1 MQEIEIMNNNI
12 GYSLV
17 IWSYNQEKL
26 IAESIK
32 SAFSQECPP
41 IEILISDDCS
51 SDNTFEI
58 IQELAAAYSGPH
70 IVKINRNS
78 ENLGLIGHIN
88 KIHELSSGDV
98 IILSAGDDIS
108 RSNRCKKIMEH
119 FEHKKPLLIFS
130 NAEVVDMDGKKENFN
145 YKSATLYKTKNIIK
159 IARSMKLYLGAT
171 GAWHRGLYDKYGQ
184 INEGS
189 YEDLV
194 MGFRAALEGKVHIIP
209 EKLVIYRMGSGI
221 TNTNNNL
228 CNINQY
234 TKKRLE
240 NFKVI
245 KSTLQQ
251 RHKDATTFGYSKNSS
266 LLKTIQN
273 ELLKVEIRIKYFSGT
288 LHERRMLFLRHPILT
303 SIKFYSERKKIKK
316 FRSNF

>member
-1 MQEIEIMNNNI
+1 MNNNI
-12 GYSLV
+12 SYSLV
-17 IWSYNQEKL
+17 ILSYNQEKL

-51 SDNTFEI
+51 SDSTFKI
-58 IQELAAAYSGPH
+58 IQEMAAAYNGPH
-70 IVKINRNS
+70 IVKINRNT

-88 KIHELSSGDV
+88 KIHELSSGEV
-98 IILSAGDDIS
+98 IIGAAGDDIS

-130 NAEVVDMDGKKENFN
+130 NAEVVDMDGKKANLN

-209 EKLVIYRMGSGI
+209 EKLVIYRIGSGM
-221 TNTNNNL
+221 TNANDNL
-228 CNINQY
+228 SNINQY
-234 TKKRLE
+234 SKKRLE

-273 ELLKVEIRIKYFSGT
+273 ELLKVEIRSKYFSGNR
-288 LHERRMLFLRHPILT
+288 HERQMLFLRHPILT

>member
-1 MQEIEIMNNNI
+1 
-12 GYSLV
+12 
-17 IWSYNQEKL
+17 
-26 IAESIK
+26 
-32 SAFSQECPP
+32 
-41 IEILISDDCS
+41 
-51 SDNTFEI
+51 
-58 IQELAAAYSGPH
+58 
-70 IVKINRNS
+70 
-78 ENLGLIGHIN
+78 
-88 KIHELSSGDV
+88 
-98 IILSAGDDIS
+98 
-108 RSNRCKKIMEH
+108 
-119 FEHKKPLLIFS
+119 
-130 NAEVVDMDGKKENFN
+130 
-145 YKSATLYKTKNIIK
+145 
-159 IARSMKLYLGAT
+159 MKLYLGAT

-194 MGFRAALEGKVHIIP
+194 MGFRAALEGKVQIIP

-221 TNTNNNL
+221 TNSNNNL
-228 CNINQY
+228 SNINQY
-234 TKKRLE
+234 SEKRLE

-251 RHKDATTFGYSKNSS
+251 RHKDATTFGYSKNSF

-273 ELLKVEIRIKYFSGT
+273 ELLKVEIRIKYFSGN

>member
-1 MQEIEIMNNNI
+1 MNNNI
-12 GYSLV
+12 SYSLV
-17 IWSYNQEKL
+17 ILSYNQEKL

-51 SDNTFEI
+51 SDSTFKI
-58 IQELAAAYSGPH
+58 IQEMAAAYNGPH
-70 IVKINRNS
+70 IVKINRNM

-88 KIHELSSGDV
+88 KIHELSSGEV
-98 IILSAGDDIS
+98 IIGAAGDDIS

-130 NAEVVDMDGKKENFN
+130 NAEVVDMDGKKANLN
-145 YKSATLYKTKNIIK
+145 YTSATLYKTKNIIK

-171 GAWHRGLYDKYGQ
+171 GAWHRDLYDKYGQ

-209 EKLVIYRMGSGI
+209 EKLVIYRIGSGI
-221 TNTNNNL
+221 TNANDNL
-228 CNINQY
+228 SNINQY
-234 TKKRLE
+234 IKKRLE
-240 NFKVI
+240 NLKVI

-251 RHKDATTFGYSKNSS
+251 RYKDAMTFGYSKNSS

-273 ELLKVEIRIKYFSGT
+273 ELLKVEIRSKYFSGNR
-288 LHERRMLFLRHPILT
+288 HERQMLFLRHPILT
-303 SIKFYSERKKIKK
+303 SIKFYSERKKLKK
-316 FRSNF
+316 YQNNF

>member
-1 MQEIEIMNNNI
+1 MNNNI
-12 GYSLV
+12 SYSLV

-26 IAESIK
+26 IAEAIK
-32 SAFSQECPP
+32 SAFFQECPP

-51 SDNTFEI
+51 SDSTFEI
-58 IQELAAAYSGPH
+58 IKEMAAAYSGPH
-70 IVKINRNS
+70 NVKINRNM

-108 RSNRCKKIMEH
+108 RPNRCKKIMEN
-119 FEHKKPLLIFS
+119 FEQKKPLL
-130 NAEVVDMDGKKENFN
+130 
-145 YKSATLYKTKNIIK
+145 IIK

-171 GAWHRGLYDKYGQ
+171 GAWHRGLYEKYGQ
-184 INEGS
+184 INEGC

-194 MGFRAALEGKVHIIP
+194 MGFRAALEDKVHIIP
-209 EKLVIYRMGSGI
+209 EKLVVYRIGSGV
-221 TNTNNNL
+221 TNANVHLSNGNNY
-228 CNINQY
+228 I
-234 TKKRLE
+234 KKRLE
-240 NFKVI
+240 NLKVI

-251 RHKDATTFGYSKNSS
+251 RYKDAITFGYSKNSS

-273 ELLKVEIRIKYFSGT
+273 ELLKVEIRSKYFSGN

-303 SIKFYSERKKIKK
+303 SIKFYSERKKLKK
-316 FRSNF
+316 YQNNF

>member
-1 MQEIEIMNNNI
+1 MNNNI
-12 GYSLV
+12 SYSLV
-17 IWSYNQEKL
+17 ILSYNQEKL
-26 IAESIK
+26 ITESIK

-51 SDNTFEI
+51 SDGTFKI
-58 IQELAAAYSGPH
+58 IQEMAAAYNGPH
-70 IVKINRNS
+70 IVKINRNT

-88 KIHELSSGDV
+88 KIHELSSGEV
-98 IILSAGDDIS
+98 IIGAAGDDIS
-108 RSNRCKKIMEH
+108 LSNRCKKIMEH

-130 NAEVVDMDGKKENFN
+130 NAEVVDMDGKKANLN

-209 EKLVIYRMGSGI
+209 EKLVIYRIGSGI
-221 TNTNNNL
+221 TNANDNL
-228 CNINQY
+228 SNINQY
-234 TKKRLE
+234 IKKRLE
-240 NFKVI
+240 NLKVI

-251 RHKDATTFGYSKNSS
+251 RYKDAMTFGYSKNSS

-273 ELLKVEIRIKYFSGT
+273 ELLKVEIRSKYFSGNR
-288 LHERRMLFLRHPILT
+288 HERQMLFLRHPILT
-303 SIKFYSERKKIKK
+303 SIKFYSERKKLKK
-316 FRSNF
+316 YRNYF

>member
-1 MQEIEIMNNNI
+1 MSNNI
-12 GYSLV
+12 SYSLV
-17 IWSYNQEKL
+17 ILSYNQEKL

-51 SDNTFEI
+51 SDGTFKI
-58 IQELAAAYSGPH
+58 IQEMAAAYNGPH
-70 IVKINRNS
+70 IVKINRNT

-88 KIHELSSGDV
+88 KIHELSSGEV
-98 IILSAGDDIS
+98 IIGAAGDDIS
-108 RSNRCKKIMEH
+108 LSNRCKKIMEH

-130 NAEVVDMDGKKENFN
+130 NAEVVDMDGKKANLN

-171 GAWHRGLYDKYGQ
+171 GAWHRDLYDKYGQ

-209 EKLVIYRMGSGI
+209 EKLVIYRIGSGI
-221 TNTNNNL
+221 TNANDNL
-228 CNINQY
+228 SNINQY
-234 TKKRLE
+234 IKKRLE
-240 NFKVI
+240 NLKVI

-251 RHKDATTFGYSKNSS
+251 RYKDAMTFGYSKNSS

-273 ELLKVEIRIKYFSGT
+273 ELLKVEIRSKYFSGNR
-288 LHERRMLFLRHPILT
+288 HERQMLFLRHPILT
-303 SIKFYSERKKIKK
+303 SIKFYSERKKLKK
-316 FRSNF
+316 YRNYF

>member
-1 MQEIEIMNNNI
+1 MNNNI
-12 GYSLV
+12 SYSLV

-32 SAFSQECPP
+32 SAFFQECPP

-51 SDNTFEI
+51 SDSTFEI
-58 IQELAAAYSGPH
+58 IKEMAATYSGPH
-70 IVKINRNS
+70 NVKINRNT

-108 RSNRCKKIMEH
+108 RPNRCKKIMEN
-119 FEHKKPLLIFS
+119 FEQKKPLLIFS
-130 NAEVVDMDGKKENFN
+130 NADIVDMDGKKASFN
-145 YKSATLYKTKNIIK
+145 YTSATLFKTKNIIK

-171 GAWHRGLYDKYGQ
+171 GAWHRGLYEKYGQ
-184 INEGS
+184 INEGC

-194 MGFRAALEGKVHIIP
+194 MGFRAALEDKVHIIP
-209 EKLVIYRMGSGI
+209 EKLVVYRIGSGV
-221 TNTNNNL
+221 TNANVHLSNGNDY
-228 CNINQY
+228 I
-234 TKKRLE
+234 KKRLE
-240 NFKVI
+240 NLKVI

-251 RHKDATTFGYSKNSS
+251 RYKDAITFGYSKNSS

-273 ELLKVEIRIKYFSGT
+273 ELLKVEIRTKYFSGN

-303 SIKFYSERKKIKK
+303 SIKFYSERKKLKK
-316 FRSNF
+316 YQNNF

>member
-1 MQEIEIMNNNI
+1 MNNNI
-12 GYSLV
+12 SYSLV
-17 IWSYNQEKL
+17 ILSYNQEKL

-51 SDNTFEI
+51 SDSTFKI
-58 IQELAAAYSGPH
+58 IQEMAAAYNGPH
-70 IVKINRNS
+70 IVKINRNM

-88 KIHELSSGDV
+88 KIHELSSGEV
-98 IILSAGDDIS
+98 IIGAAGDDIS
-108 RSNRCKKIMEH
+108 LSNRCKKIMEH

-130 NAEVVDMDGKKENFN
+130 NAEVVDIDGKKANFN

-171 GAWHRGLYDKYGQ
+171 GAWHRDLYDKYGQ
-184 INEGS
+184 ISDGS

-209 EKLVIYRMGSGI
+209 EKLVIYRIGSGI
-221 TNTNNNL
+221 TNANDNL
-228 CNINQY
+228 SNINQY
-234 TKKRLE
+234 IKKRLE
-240 NFKVI
+240 NLKVI

-251 RHKDATTFGYSKNSS
+251 RYKDAMTFGYSKNSS

-273 ELLKVEIRIKYFSGT
+273 ELLKVEIRSKYFSGNR
-288 LHERRMLFLRHPILT
+288 HERQMLFLRHPILT
-303 SIKFYSERKKIKK
+303 SIKFYSERKKLKK
-316 FRSNF
+316 YRNNF

>member
-1 MQEIEIMNNNI
+1 MNNNI
-12 GYSLV
+12 SYSLV
-17 IWSYNQEKL
+17 ILSYNQEKL

-51 SDNTFEI
+51 SDSTFKI
-58 IQELAAAYSGPH
+58 IQEMAAAYNGPH
-70 IVKINRNS
+70 IVKINRNT

-88 KIHELSSGDV
+88 KIHELSSGEV
-98 IILSAGDDIS
+98 IIGAAGDDIS
-108 RSNRCKKIMEH
+108 LSNRCKKIMEH

-130 NAEVVDMDGKKENFN
+130 NAEVVDIDGKKANFN

-209 EKLVIYRMGSGI
+209 EKLVIYRIGSGM
-221 TNTNNNL
+221 TNANDNL
-228 CNINQY
+228 SNINQY
-234 TKKRLE
+234 NKKRLE
-240 NFKVI
+240 NLKVI

-251 RHKDATTFGYSKNSS
+251 RYKDAMTFGYSKNSS

-273 ELLKVEIRIKYFSGT
+273 ELLKVEIRSKYFSGNR
-288 LHERRMLFLRHPILT
+288 HERQMLFLRHPILT
-303 SIKFYSERKKIKK
+303 SIKFYSERKKLKK
-316 FRSNF
+316 YRNNF

>member
-1 MQEIEIMNNNI
+1 MSNNI
-12 GYSLV
+12 SYSLV
-17 IWSYNQEKL
+17 ILSYNQEKL

-51 SDNTFEI
+51 SDGTFKI
-58 IQELAAAYSGPH
+58 IQEMAAAYNGPH
-70 IVKINRNS
+70 IVKINRNT

-88 KIHELSSGDV
+88 KIHELSSGEV
-98 IILSAGDDIS
+98 IIGAAGDDIS
-108 RSNRCKKIMEH
+108 LSNRCKKIMEH

-130 NAEVVDMDGKKENFN
+130 NAEVVDMDGKKANLN
-145 YKSATLYKTKNIIK
+145 YTSATLYKTKNIIK

-209 EKLVIYRMGSGI
+209 EKLVIYRIGSGI
-221 TNTNNNL
+221 TNANDNL
-228 CNINQY
+228 SNINQY
-234 TKKRLE
+234 IKKRLE
-240 NFKVI
+240 NLKVI

-251 RHKDATTFGYSKNSS
+251 RYKDAMTFGYSKNSS

-273 ELLKVEIRIKYFSGT
+273 ELLKVEIRSKYFSGNR
-288 LHERRMLFLRHPILT
+288 HERQMLFLRHPILT
-303 SIKFYSERKKIKK
+303 SIKFYSERKKLKK
-316 FRSNF
+316 YRNNF